1 MFNIFQSEKPS
12 SGPIY
17 WWNKINKIHKVFLV
31 QSLLTSIFNIFHQ
44 GSMVQPDFPPE
55 KPQGRTWLG
64 LLLLLAAA
72 GSAEVRIF
80 NSPSDV
86 FFFF

>member
-1 MFNIFQSEKPS
+1 
-12 SGPIY
+12 
-17 WWNKINKIHKVFLV
+17 
-31 QSLLTSIFNIFHQ
+31 
-44 GSMVQPDFPPE
+44 MVQPDFPPE

-86 FFFF
+86 VFFF

>member
-1 MFNIFQSEKPS
+1 
-12 SGPIY
+12 
-17 WWNKINKIHKVFLV
+17 
-31 QSLLTSIFNIFHQ
+31 
-44 GSMVQPDFPPE
+44 MVQPDFPPE

-80 NSPSDV
+80 NSPSDE
-86 FFFF
+86 FFFFRWENSSSLYVFFEQNMGTYYLNHLKSSS